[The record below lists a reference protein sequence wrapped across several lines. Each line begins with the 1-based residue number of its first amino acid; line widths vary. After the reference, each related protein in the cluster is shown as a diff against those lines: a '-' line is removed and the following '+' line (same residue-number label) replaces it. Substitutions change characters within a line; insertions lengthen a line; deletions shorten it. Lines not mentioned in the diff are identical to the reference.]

1 MRIEHEAVH
10 RNAIA
15 QTEPAISSAGGSVVF
30 TGRMKM
36 RKTKALLASLLGGF
50 LLLAC
55 GLLQEGEVRGLGE
68 ARSVPKATATLEAT
82 ASPTPT
88 EIGATPTSTD
98 TIRSSLKLAPPTAT
112 PTSTTVPESE
122 SESEPAPETAS
133 VRVAPDGSGDYASL
147 EEAVGSVP
155 EGTSIVLDPG
165 TFRLAGPLEIAG
177 SFSLQGAGMDQ
188 TEVICD
194 SAGHVVRFNGA
205 GAFSAEGIAFRH
217 EGATAADVVVV
228 DGGEAVFDGCRFTGA
243 ISGGDIRMAGLRV
256 QGSATGEVRDCAVEA
271 NDAYGILLTDQAQM
285 AVEGNSFTENERVG
299 LVYEGSAGGTAS
311 GNDSS
316 LNKGH
321 GIVVAHQAQPT
332 LEDNRC
338 AGNERSGIA
347 YFDEAGGAARN
358 NNCTMNWE
366 TGIFVG
372 GQSQPTVEGNACA
385 NNIEAGIWYAG
396 TAEGVARGNE
406 SSGHVF
412 SGIVVGEQAQ
422 PTLEGNTCSGNTE
435 AGIWY
440 ADNAGGAARGNE
452 CSGNKFGIAVN
463 EPANPEL
470 VDNHL
475 HDNSAADIQDWR

>member
-1 MRIEHEAVH
+1 MISRI
-10 RNAIA
+10 
-15 QTEPAISSAGGSVVF
+15 
-30 TGRMKM
+30 
-36 RKTKALLASLLGGF
+36 KALLACLLGGF

-88 EIGATPTSTD
+88 EIKATPTSTD
-98 TIRSSLKLAPPTAT
+98 TIRSSLKSAPPTAT
-112 PTSTTVPESE
+112 PTSTTVSE
-122 SESEPAPETAS
+122 PEPAPEAES
-133 VRVAPDGSGDYASL
+133 VRVAPDGSGDYPSL
-147 EEAVGSVP
+147 EAAVGSVP
-155 EGTSIVLDPG
+155 EGATIVLDPG
-165 TFRLAGPLEIAG
+165 TFRLTGPMEVAQSLSLE
-177 SFSLQGAGMDQ
+177 GAGMDQ
-188 TEVICD
+188 TEIVCD
-194 SAGHVVRFNGA
+194 AGGHVVRFNGD
-205 GAFSAEGIAFRH
+205 GTFSAEGITFRH
-217 EGATAADVVVV
+217 EGAAVADVVVV
-228 DGGEAVFDGCRFTGA
+228 EGGEVAFDGCRFTGA
-243 ISGGDIRMAGLRV
+243 ASSEETRMSGLRL
-256 QGSATGEVRDCAVEA
+256 QGSATGEVQSCAVEA
-271 NDAYGILLTDQAQM
+271 NDAYGILLMDQAQM
-285 AVEGNSFTENERVG
+285 TLEGNSFTQNERVG
-299 LVYEGSAGGTAS
+299 LVYEGSAGGVAS

-332 LEDNRC
+332 LEDNKC

-347 YFDEAGGAARN
+347 YFDEAGGVARN
-358 NNCTMNWE
+358 NNSTMNWE

-372 GQSQPTVEGNACA
+372 GQSQPALEGNACA

-396 TAEGVARGNE
+396 TAGGVARDNE
-406 SSGHVF
+406 CSGHAF

-422 PTLEGNTCSGNTE
+422 PTLEGNTCTGNTE

-475 HDNSAADIQDWR
+475 HDNSTADIQDWR